1 MNRCLTNFASMTNIW
16 QEERARN
23 TLLHYMINCW
33 AMVSKTRLL
42 VGYIEFIQKTFINR
56 NICIDAKVEV
66 LENMWLKLQ
75 GKLIQK
81 NSEIGGKKT

>member
-1 MNRCLTNFASMTNIW
+1 MCLTNFANMSNIL
-16 QEERARN
+16 QVQRAKN

-42 VGYIEFIQKTFINR
+42 VGHIEFIQKTFMNR
-56 NICIDAKVEV
+56 NICIDAKVEI
-66 LENMWLKLQ
+66 LENMWIKLQ

-81 NSEIGGKKT
+81 NTEIGGKKT